1 MHQSPDP
8 GWDTNE
14 RTRLRI
20 CLADLEADLAYFQ
33 ARLEI
38 LGEPETANQLAQ
50 RKVFNLLHKS
60 LGEMVLKGK
69 RRMVEE
75 G

>member
-1 MHQSPDP
+1 MQQSPDP

-20 CLADLEADLAYFQ
+20 RLADLEADLAYFQ

-38 LGEPETANQLAQ
+38 LGEPETPNQLAQ
-50 RKVFNLLHKS
+50 RKLFKLLHKS
-60 LGEMVLKGK
+60 LGEMVLKAK
-69 RRMVEE
+69 RRMVQE